1 PILADSTV
9 DIQLTTALRLFQ
21 MNHPT
26 VLYVGSLPVDAD
38 IDLAVHRICDTVNQ
52 HAFLATNPKFCR
64 WDRGPESRLQ
74 PTRTSRWRDTL
85 RDRETP
91 AGPSERPSRPANLR
105 SSCLQGG
112 RIPSRRANSWP
123 RCQPLRFS
131 YSFGSPS

>member
-1 PILADSTV
+1 MGLMLGDEKSLHCTEFFLSLGMMQDFDGERARPILADSAV

-52 HAFLATNPKFCR
+52 HAFLTTNPKFCR

-74 PTRTSRWRDTL
+74 P
-85 RDRETP
+85 
-91 AGPSERPSRPANLR
+91 
-105 SSCLQGG
+105 
-112 RIPSRRANSWP
+112 
-123 RCQPLRFS
+123 
-131 YSFGSPS
+131 